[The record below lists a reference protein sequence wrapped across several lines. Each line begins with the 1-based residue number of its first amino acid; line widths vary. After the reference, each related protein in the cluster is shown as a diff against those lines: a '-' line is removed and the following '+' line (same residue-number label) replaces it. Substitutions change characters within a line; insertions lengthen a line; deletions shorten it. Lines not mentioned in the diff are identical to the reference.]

1 MQGLFR
7 AEHCVLATEE
17 CVWRND
23 ILAEGTSV
31 PKTDCTLMDQG
42 HLLMPKM
49 YALLYRGKP
58 LTLSPAPHYP
68 LWNETFIIPWCGGAN
83 GNRLYSI
90 PSMIQWPLNHG
101 QGVQRESSWV
111 VGAAGHCFI
120 RVHQSESKRKCVGF
134 FLSIMCRLIHE
145 ADSQGVIQYL
155 DSSPQAEI
163 SPVFCSPRCCYRHWR
178 LSLITVTVL
187 EFLGWRELHQ
197 IKDHHRFE
205 CRKYYWCGV
214 TRVKQATMQRDNYE
228 ERYIPTAQCKWNR
241 GLLKD
246 FSTEQQGSLCPN
258 VDLVHAHMNALGCCC
273 GCFS

>member
-1 MQGLFR
+1 MTCENIIWWRGKQQLHTAQFTKGFYEKPSLCCWTVSFAQESSTRNDMPGLFR
-7 AEHCVLATEE
+7 GVHCVPATEE

-49 YALLYRGKP
+49 YALLYRGTP

-120 RVHQSESKRKCVGF
+120 RVHQSESERKCVGF
-134 FLSIMCRLIHE
+134 FSSIMCRLIHE
-145 ADSQGVIQYL
+145 ADSQGVIKYL
-155 DSSPQAEI
+155 DSSPQTEI
-163 SPVFCSPRCCYRHWR
+163 PPVFCSPLCCYRRWR
-178 LSLITVTVL
+178 LSLITVAVL
-187 EFLGWRELHQ
+187 EFLGWRELRQ
-197 IKDHHRFE
+197 IKDHHR
-205 CRKYYWCGV
+205 
-214 TRVKQATMQRDNYE
+214 
-228 ERYIPTAQCKWNR
+228 
-241 GLLKD
+241 L
-246 FSTEQQGSLCPN
+246 
-258 VDLVHAHMNALGCCC
+258 
-273 GCFS
+273 